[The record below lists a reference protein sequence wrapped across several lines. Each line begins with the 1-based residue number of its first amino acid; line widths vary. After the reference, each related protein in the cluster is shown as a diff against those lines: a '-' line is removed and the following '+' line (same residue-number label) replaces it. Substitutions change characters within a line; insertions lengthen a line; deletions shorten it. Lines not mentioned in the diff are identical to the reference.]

1 MLFTKGNKNT
11 TKHYYPATLLKLY
24 LSLSLLFYGSSSVQM
39 LLIPSYTNVAQH
51 THSCILTAHL
61 LIDFW
66 MVFELKTSIRQ
77 GCLSGSLI
85 RVYKSRNL
93 VGVEFRNL
101 RSGPILA
108 VLIHSPWR
116 LPLKSGLIQTLTSLY
131 SLRPDFGHNADWLL
145 EQRHRI
151 WLAVEIN
158 RSWKSS
164 FLAWLFLRM
173 ISHGQREGSILL
185 SFFVSWSYSRKICLN
200 MCQGNSEN
208 SYLLRICFIHGT
220 KVSVLQSWIP
230 LQVVDLEQCVEC
242 ANHTSANQ
250 NPLHLKTGFVWKFS
264 WEWLLWMGYP
274 GTLDF

>member
-185 SFFVSWSYSRKICLN
+185 SFFVLFFLIVGKYAWICAKEIQKIHIFSGFALFMELKWVYRRVESLCKLLTLN
-200 MCQGNSEN
+200 NVLNVQITRVQIKILSILKLVSFESLAGNDFSEW
-208 SYLLRICFIHGT
+208 GT
-220 KVSVLQSWIP
+220 
-230 LQVVDLEQCVEC
+230 
-242 ANHTSANQ
+242 
-250 NPLHLKTGFVWKFS
+250 
-264 WEWLLWMGYP
+264 
-274 GTLDF
+274 